1 MEKREI
7 GTTGVSVT
15 PITFGTSAIG
25 SMPDTYGY
33 GVDEDRARATL
44 DAILDGPANVIDTS
58 NNYGFG
64 RSEERIG
71 AALKARGGLP
81 EGMVIST
88 KVDRAEGTDTFDGDQ
103 VRRSFEQSLERMGL
117 DRVALLYLHDP
128 EYAADLTEVTRE
140 GGGMDTVFKLKEEGL
155 CDAVGLAMGKTVLQF
170 ELLKDWPFDMMISHN
185 RMTLLNRNADE
196 MFDYA
201 HARGIAIM
209 NAAPYA
215 GGVLA
220 KGSDQVKSISYTQ
233 VDDEALEPV
242 RRIEEIAAK
251 YGVGTGA
258 LALQFSMRDPRI
270 TSTICG
276 VSRPERVA
284 QTIEWATAEVPQ
296 EAWDELG
303 QLSYT
308 TEDPEAMRDYKLG

>member
-1 MEKREI
+1 MNKREI
-7 GTTGVSVT
+7 GTTGVTVT

-33 GVDEDRARATL
+33 GVDEARARATI
-44 DAILDGPANVIDTS
+44 DAIMDGPVNCMDTS

-64 RSEERIG
+64 RSEERMG
-71 AALKARGGLP
+71 DAFRARGGLP
-81 EGMVIST
+81 DDMVVST
-88 KVDRAEGTDTFDGDQ
+88 KVDRAEGTDVFDGDQ
-103 VRRSFEQSLERMGL
+103 VRRSFEQSLKRMGL
-117 DRVALLYLHDP
+117 ERVGILYLHDP
-128 EYAADLTEVTRE
+128 EYAADLSEVTRE

-170 ELLKDWPFDMMISHN
+170 ELLKDWPFDTMINHN
-185 RMTLLNRNADE
+185 RMTLINRNAQE
-196 MFDYA
+196 MYDYA

-220 KGSDQVKSISYTQ
+220 KGSDQVKSISYTE
-233 VDDEALEPV
+233 VDDAALEPV
-242 RRIEEIAAK
+242 RMIEEIAARH
-251 YGVGTGA
+251 GIGTGA

-270 TSTICG
+270 SSTICG

-284 QTIEWATAEVPQ
+284 QTLAWAETSVPEVVWEELAE
-296 EAWDELG
+296 
-303 QLSYT
+303 LSYST
-308 TEDPEAMRDYKLG
+308 QDPEEMRDYKLG

>member
-1 MEKREI
+1 MKKREI
-7 GTTGVSVT
+7 GNTGVHVT
-15 PITFGTSAIG
+15 PVTFGTSAIG

-33 GVDEDRARATL
+33 GVDEERARATL
-44 DAILDGPANVIDTS
+44 NAIMDGPVNVIDTS

-64 RSEERIG
+64 RSEERMG
-71 AALKARGGLP
+71 TAFTARGGVP
-81 EGMVIST
+81 ADTVIST
-88 KVDRAEGTDTFDGDQ
+88 KVDRAEGTDKFDADQ
-103 VRRSFEQSLERMGL
+103 VHRSFEQSLNRMGVE
-117 DRVALLYLHDP
+117 RVGILYLHDP
-128 EYAADLTEVTRE
+128 EYAADLSEVTRE
-140 GGGMDTVFKLKEEGL
+140 GGGMDAVFKLKEEGL

-170 ELLKDWPFDMMISHN
+170 ELLKDWPFDTMISHN
-185 RMTLLNRNADE
+185 RMTLLNRNAQD

-233 VDDEALEPV
+233 VDDAALEPV

-251 YGVGTGA
+251 YNVGTGA

-284 QTIEWATAEVPQ
+284 QTIEWANAAVP
-296 EAWDELG
+296 EAAWEELAG
-303 QLSYT
+303 LSYE
-308 TEDPEAMRDYKLG
+308 TEDPEAMREYKLG